1 MQLMQHFF
9 YTVIIY
15 IYIYLTK
22 GYSRYC
28 LRYCRCYTSEC
39 CFLCMGFWWTAINTS
54 ATWQGA
60 GWSHSGFFPRPW
72 DVSFSKKAEL
82 LKKKRQMS
90 FPMGFLGSTKHQ
102 ASEEWPWPHCQCSFR
117 HHLPN
122 GHRLPPGRG
131 KTKWFAPTN
140 GGWKRRVTE
149 AFDGFLSA
157 KSWRLW

>member
-1 MQLMQHFF
+1 MQLMQHIF
-9 YTVIIY
+9 YTVIHY
-15 IYIYLTK
+15 IYIHLTK

-39 CFLCMGFWWTAINTS
+39 CFLCMGFWWTTINTS

-60 GWSHSGFFPRPW
+60 VEAILASSRGLEMLAFPRR
-72 DVSFSKKAEL
+72 L
-82 LKKKRQMS
+82 NYKKKTKQMS

-122 GHRLPPGRG
+122 GPRLPPGRG
-131 KTKWFAPTN
+131 KTK
-140 GGWKRRVTE
+140 VTE

-157 KSWRLW
+157 KSGKLW